1 MLHYEKIYETD
12 NYLIINKPAG
22 LLTHGASHI
31 KDESLSDQILSDYPD
46 IKTVGEDPYRPGI
59 MHRLDKLASGLLVIA
74 KNQTTFSHLKQ
85 QFKKRLITKI
95 YTALVYGQIEKDE
108 GEINFPIQRSR
119 KGYKMA
125 ALPLTAKGEPTID
138 GRCAITE
145 FAVEKRYINYTLLK
159 VKIKTGRTHQIR
171 CHLSAYGHP
180 IVGDDLYG
188 TKKTR
193 EKNKKLN
200 LDRLFLVAREL
211 SFKDLSGE
219 IKIFKIDLPFKLKE
233 FLKTIK

>member
-1 MLHYEKIYETD
+1 MPHYEKIYETD
-12 NYLIINKPAG
+12 DYLVINKPAG
-22 LLTHGASHI
+22 LLTHGAPHI
-31 KDESLSDQILSDYPD
+31 KEETLADQLLADYPS
-46 IKTVGEDPYRPGI
+46 IKKVGEDPYRPGI

-74 KNQTTFSHLKQ
+74 KNQTAFDHLKQ
-85 QFKKRLITKI
+85 QFQKRLITKI
-95 YTALVYGQIEKDE
+95 YTALIYGRIKRDE

-125 ALPLTAKGEPTID
+125 ALPLTTKGEPTAD
-138 GRCAITE
+138 GRRAITE
-145 FAVEKRYINYTLLK
+145 FVVEKRYINYTLLK

-180 IVGDDLYG
+180 IVGDDLYD

-200 LDRLFLVAREL
+200 LGRLFLVAREL
-211 SFKDLSGE
+211 SFKDLSGQT
-219 IKIFKIDLPFKLKE
+219 KTFKIDLPPELKE
-233 FLKTIK
+233 FLKIIK